1 MQKLTSLSIFFPAY
15 NEEEN
20 IKHSVEAAL
29 VMAPQ
34 VAEKYEII
42 VVNDAS
48 QDRTAEVVSDL
59 AAIDPA
65 VRLVSHDTNQG
76 YGRAV
81 KTGIQSARYDYIFF
95 TDADCQFDLGEIR
108 DLAAQVDEHDV
119 VIGYRKK
126 RMDSPMRL
134 LNAKGWNLLNRTLF
148 DLHVKDIDCAFKL
161 MKREVVQPLELTSD
175 GAMLSAEL
183 LIRLKQQGVVCK
195 EVPVTHLPRTRG
207 QATGAKPSVIA
218 RALREMGELFF
229 DGLGAPT
236 RQQLFTFGLI
246 GVFNTA
252 LDLAI
257 FFFLT
262 SVTGLFVDQEIT
274 AKVLSFFTGV
284 ISSFAL
290 NSSYTFKPENY
301 ESKGFL
307 TFFSVS
313 LVGLSVNTLAFAAAR
328 SFGIGDLLSVLAA
341 AACAFVVSFTL
352 TKTWAFMPQ
361 SRQPQTR

>member
-1 MQKLTSLSIFFPAY
+1 MKKLTSLSIFFPAY
-15 NEEEN
+15 NEEDN
-20 IKHSVEAAL
+20 IKHTVAAAL

-34 VAEKYEII
+34 VAEQYEII

-48 QDRTAEVVSDL
+48 KDRTAEIVSDII
-59 AAIDPA
+59 AQEQR
-65 VRLVSHDTNQG
+65 VRLVSHETNQG

-81 KTGIQSARYDYIFF
+81 KTGIQSAQYDYIFF

-108 DLAAQVDEHDV
+108 NLAEHVDEYEI

-134 LNAKGWNLLNRTLF
+134 LNAKGWNFLNRTLF

-161 MKREVVQPLELTSD
+161 MKRDVVQPLELASD

-183 LIRLKQQGVVCK
+183 LIRLKQKGVVCK

-207 QATGAKPSVIA
+207 QATGAKPTVIA
-218 RALREMGELFF
+218 KALKEMGELFF

-236 RQQLFTFGLI
+236 RQQLATFGLI
-246 GVFNTA
+246 GLFNTA
-252 LDLAI
+252 LDMAV

-262 SVTGLFVDQEIT
+262 AVTGLFVGQEIT
-274 AKVLSFFTGV
+274 AKVLSFFAGV

-290 NSSYTFKPENY
+290 NSSYTFKPDSY
-301 ESKGFL
+301 ESRGFA
-307 TFFSVS
+307 TFFLVS
-313 LVGLSVNTLAFAAAR
+313 LVGLSVNALVFAAVH
-328 SFGIGDLLSVLAA
+328 SVGVGDLMAVLFAA
-341 AACAFVVSFTL
+341 VCSFLISFTL
-352 TKTWAFMPQ
+352 TKTWAFIPQ
-361 SRQPQTR
+361 TRQPQTR